1 MLLVSEPVL
10 GADEKAA
17 LAAVIESG
25 WVTMGDRVREFEQTF
40 ARLHEAEDSVAV
52 GSCTAAL
59 HLILHALGIGPGDEV
74 LVPSLTFVAT
84 ANSVLYVGARPVFVD
99 IESPAVPL
107 MSLDEAEAKCTA
119 RTKAVII
126 VHFGGYLAHRD
137 AWQAFARRKGLLLI
151 EDAAHAPG
159 LPAAGTFGEAAAFS
173 FYGNKNMTT
182 AEGGAIIARSRSLRE
197 TIRRARSHGMTSSTR
212 QRLDSRSPD
221 YDVTMLGFNYRMDEL
236 RAAVGLVQLKRLP
249 EWNDIR
255 RRLSLHYRQ
264 LIAAALPVGNGPI
277 HGSMAI
283 GASSD
288 AGRASDRNQATGRHR
303 SAAQARYSDHR
314 PLSPCTSPDILQR
327 SLPEFS
333 FAANRGICPTGAHA
347 TSPSPDDHGY
357 RRTRREFSR
366 SQHWARS
373 FRRRQSHDHARLG
386 GPALRAIS
394 RDAMSA
400 CGVPSI
406 FCVLA
411 WRRPF
416 SRPSC

>member
-1 MLLVSEPVL
+1 MLLVSEPIL
-10 GADEKAA
+10 GAEEKSA

-25 WVTMGDRVREFEQTF
+25 LVTMGDRVQEFEQAF
-40 ARLHEAEDSVAV
+40 ARLHEAEDSIAV

-99 IESPAVPL
+99 IESPAAPL
-107 MSLDEAEAKCTA
+107 MSLEEAEAKCTA

-126 VHFGGYLAHRD
+126 VHFAGYLAHRD
-137 AWQAFARRKGLLLI
+137 AWQSFARRKGLLLI

-182 AEGGAIIARSRSLRE
+182 AEGGAVIARSRSLRE
-197 TIRRARSHGMTSSTR
+197 AIRRARSHGMTSGTR

-255 RRLSLHYRQ
+255 RSLSLRYRQ
-264 LIAAALPVGNGPI
+264 LIARHCPSVMVPFADPWPSAHHLMPVVLPASISRQAVIDGLRKRGVQTTVHYPPVHRLTFYKDLGPDSHLPRTEEFAARELTLPLHPGMTPETVELVVNSLAAALDEGL
-277 HGSMAI
+277 SKE
-283 GASSD
+283 
-288 AGRASDRNQATGRHR
+288 AT
-303 SAAQARYSDHR
+303 A
-314 PLSPCTSPDILQR
+314 
-327 SLPEFS
+327 
-333 FAANRGICPTGAHA
+333 
-347 TSPSPDDHGY
+347 
-357 RRTRREFSR
+357 
-366 SQHWARS
+366 
-373 FRRRQSHDHARLG
+373 
-386 GPALRAIS
+386 
-394 RDAMSA
+394 
-400 CGVPSI
+400 
-406 FCVLA
+406 
-411 WRRPF
+411 
-416 SRPSC
+416 

>member
-10 GADEKAA
+10 GVDEQAA

-25 WVTMGDRVREFEQTF
+25 WVTMGDRVREFEQAF
-40 ARLHEAEDSVAV
+40 ARLHEAEDSIAV
-52 GSCTAAL
+52 SSCTAAL

-99 IESPAVPL
+99 IESPEVPL

-119 RTKAVII
+119 RTKAVIL

-137 AWQAFARRKGLLLI
+137 AWQSFARSKGLLLI

-182 AEGGAIIARSRSLRE
+182 AEGGAIIARSHSLRE
-197 TIRRARSHGMTSSTR
+197 TIRRARSHGMTSGTR

-236 RAAVGLVQLKRLP
+236 RAAVGLAQLRRLP

-264 LIAAALPVGNGPI
+264 LNAEHCPSVMVPFADPWLSAHHLMPVVLPAAISRQAVIDRLRERGIQTTVHYPPVHSLTFYNDLCPGSHLPRTEDFARRELTLPLHPRMTPATVELVVDSLAAAL
-277 HGSMAI
+277 
-283 GASSD
+283 GAE
-288 AGRASDRNQATGRHR
+288 
-303 SAAQARYSDHR
+303 
-314 PLSPCTSPDILQR
+314 
-327 SLPEFS
+327 LPAE
-333 FAANRGICPTGAHA
+333 AVA
-347 TSPSPDDHGY
+347 
-357 RRTRREFSR
+357 
-366 SQHWARS
+366 
-373 FRRRQSHDHARLG
+373 
-386 GPALRAIS
+386 
-394 RDAMSA
+394 
-400 CGVPSI
+400 
-406 FCVLA
+406 
-411 WRRPF
+411 
-416 SRPSC
+416 